1 MNEVKVYITSKEIKK
16 NFQVFIIYTPFNK
29 CSKILESILFNKS
42 ITFTL
47 PSIDN
52 SQSDIV
58 IILYNS
64 MKISKKEDKYLEYI
78 KFKNSCQSYLLPTKM
93 SEKHIEEIAGGI
105 KIKPRNL
112 PFIKSDRNKN
122 NFDDKNVD
130 ETDKNYINILL
141 F

>member
-16 NFQVFIIYTPFNK
+16 NFQVFIIYTPFNE

-64 MKISKKEDKYLEYI
+64 MKISKKEDKYVWNILSSKIAASHIY
-78 KFKNSCQSYLLPTKM
+78 YLLKC
-93 SEKHIEEIAGGI
+93 
-105 KIKPRNL
+105 
-112 PFIKSDRNKN
+112 
-122 NFDDKNVD
+122 
-130 ETDKNYINILL
+130 
-141 F
+141 